1 MHTERMSGEEEARG
15 QEDASI
21 RPERAYFTHGILYLL
36 IPYSFIA
43 PPSSPPSAPALV
55 TTTLFSVSV
64 NLLLFFWLYS
74 LVLFIYLFAF

>member
-43 PPSSPPSAPALV
+43 PPSSPLP
-55 TTTLFSVSV
+55 TG
-64 NLLLFFWLYS
+64 NH
-74 LVLFIYLFAF
+74 